1 MKDINKLREYQ
12 KEWYQKQKENNL
24 LHLKERQQKNNK
36 QKDERARQKKVKY
49 ILLKGGVCTS
59 CGYKYDGTN
68 AKKRQILIDRGIKES
83 KCKCCGLSEWMGKPI
98 PLELHH
104 KDFNHYNNSL
114 DNLQILCANCH
125 MQAHDYCNYKKNK
138 K

>member
-24 LHLKERQQKNNK
+24 PHLKERQQKNNK

-59 CGYKYDGTN
+59 CRYKYDGTN
-68 AKKRQILIDRGIKES
+68 AAAFDFHHINSNEKEYSPAQILKYSEEKIQNELN
-83 KCKCCGLSEWMGKPI
+83 KC
-98 PLELHH
+98 
-104 KDFNHYNNSL
+104 
-114 DNLQILCANCH
+114 ILVCANCH
-125 MQAHDYCNYKKNK
+125 RLIHSKKF
-138 K
+138 